1 MKDVFEEL
9 EAEVDQN
16 VVDRKHAEIERK
28 NIFIAHDNLIA
39 DCLSKEVFYVAM
51 NSELNVS
58 RFTEMHDAHTIVEAR
73 CLELEAELSNLRDKI
88 QYDNHNELVKRFYN
102 LEITRAKHI
111 EQTTALTTEIKN
123 LKAQMQTKMKSVT
136 KDHVKPTTLAPGKY
150 AIDVEPIPPRNRNN
164 REVHLDYLRHL
175 KESVKTLREIVE
187 EAKVERPLDRSIV
200 FACRYTKHSQELLEY
215 AIGTCPKDFNKRDK
229 MHAPT
234 PLIRKKQVTFKEQCD
249 TSNSNT
255 HIHVGQ
261 LNTQHTNVHVP
272 PSIGVNCCTNASGS
286 QPRSNTKKNKISP
299 AKGVNKKKVEEHP
312 RTNKSNLRT
321 MNCVNSSSSSKT
333 VRFGND
339 HFGAIMGYGDYV
351 IDDIV
356 ISRVYYVEGL
366 GHNLFSVGQ
375 FYDYDLEVAFRKHTC
390 YVRDTDG
397 VELIKGSRGSNLYTI
412 SVKDMMKSSP
422 ICLLSKASKNKSW
435 LWHQRLNHLNFG
447 TINDLIRKDLFL
459 RSKDETPAVVIKFL
473 KQIQVSLNKTVR
485 YVHTDNGTEFVNKD
499 LTDYYERVSIFHQ
512 KTVPRTP
519 QQNVV
524 VERQNRTLVE
534 AVRTMLIFSKAPM
547 FLWAEAMAIAWLVP
561 NPVPAAP
568 YIPPTNK
575 ELEILFQPMFYEYLE
590 PPRVER
596 PVSPAPA
603 VSVPIN
609 SAGTP
614 SSTTINQDT
623 PSPNHSPSSSALQ
636 SPSLCQGVAAD
647 STLMEDNPFAP
658 VDNHPFINVFA
669 PEPSSEASS
678 SGDHSSTESPYVSQT
693 LHHLGKWSKDHPLDN
708 IIGNPSRPVSTRKQL
723 ETDAL
728 WCLYNSIHEFDRLQ
742 VWELVPQPDCVM
754 IIALKWIYKVKLDE
768 YGDVL
773 KNKARLVAKGYRQEE
788 GIDFEESFA
797 PVARIE
803 AIRIFIANAA
813 SKNMTIY
820 QMDVKTTFLN
830 GELKEEVY
838 VSQPEGFVDPDHP
851 THVYRLKKA
860 LYGLK
865 QAPRAWYDTLSRFLL
880 DNKFSKGAVDPTLF
894 TRKTGKHI
902 LLVQIYV
909 DDIIFAS
916 TDPKACD
923 IFSNEMSSKFQMSMM
938 GQMSFFLGL
947 QVSQNPGGIFINQ
960 SKFALEILKKFGMDS
975 CDPVDTPMVDR
986 LKLDE
991 DPLGIPV
998 DQTRFRSMVGSL
1010 MYLTASRPDL
1020 VFAVCMC
1027 ARYQASPTKKHLEA
1041 LKRVFRYLRGTINW
1055 GLWYPKDTAM
1065 ALTAYADADHAGCQD
1080 TRRSTLGSAQF
1091 LRDKLVSWSSKKQ
1104 KSTAIS
1110 TTKAQYIAMS
1120 GCFHSP
1126 TRTNDHILPL
1136 SKWVPIS
1143 KSNSVL
1149 DVQNTQRN
1157 PIFSIAV
1164 AILKNTNFFRA
1175 FTASST
1181 IPAIYIQQF
1190 WDTMCFNSSTGLYSC
1205 QLDEQWFNLHKD
1217 ILRDAL
1223 DITPANDNNP
1233 FEAPPSSDTVIE
1245 YVNTLGYPSTL
1256 RNVSAMSVNALYQ
1269 PWRAILSMI
1278 NMCLTGKTAGFDR
1291 PRHPVLQILWGI
1303 THHSNIDYAERI
1315 WEEFVQSIQTFL
1327 TDRKNLA
1334 TEARGKKKTL
1344 HLLIPNVRF
1353 TKLIIHH
1360 LRTKHNIHPRTG
1372 SPLHY
1377 SHEESI
1383 LNTLRFVGKD
1393 GREVFGM
1400 PIPDALLTDEIT
1412 SAPYYSRYLE
1422 HVAEYQCCLDE
1433 EHGKEEKEDVTES
1446 PKAAKATKSKTT
1458 KQTKPSAPK
1467 ASKVTKPPKPTPTT
1481 TEPSKKDQ
1489 SKKRKL
1495 LVDEFVDEG
1504 VPEQEP
1510 VYGDEEADIQR
1521 AVELS
1526 IKEQAERNQGPA
1538 HPVVIREPDSA
1549 RIQPLSDVQGKGK
1562 EKVSDE
1568 QVALDLLTLQTPKKK
1583 SPAEQ
1588 YIFQRRTP
1596 TTTEPSG
1603 HAESPSLYAEL
1614 GLTNSETESD
1624 EEVSPEINA
1633 RTQDEGQAGPNP
1645 GEQDEGQAGPNSG
1658 IQDEGQAGS
1667 NPGDVV
1673 ESQPQSSHAVHAG
1686 PNLKHM
1692 DFEVTNAS
1700 IQQNPKQMDEE
1711 FTTTVYP
1718 SVQEN
1723 LKLPTEDQVIL
1734 EELVSSVGTLSS
1746 LQNLDK
1752 ELSFTNQFLVEKS
1765 QEDAPDKSNTEAE
1778 VQSMVTV
1785 PIHQDTS
1792 SVPPMTTLVID
1803 LTKMQSDSPLPTST
1817 TTTSIITITTIPPTH
1832 QPQQSTTDLIL
1843 VHHIGELEQHMRDL
1857 VQDNLALGER
1867 LDKHGTRL
1875 YNLEN
1880 LDIPYKVSQAADE
1893 IVTDTVNWAMQ
1904 ALLRARFKDL
1914 PTVDLKEILQQ
1925 RMFEDDSYKA
1935 NNVHK
1940 DLYEALQKSL
1950 ELDYSN
1956 QSLADQEEA
1965 RASRAP
1971 STSGASGSSQLAP
1984 HPPPPSTDT
1993 SGSTPQQGRKAPSS
2007 SKTTALAQQSMAW
2020 TTSDTRY
2027 ESTNIA
2033 GGKDWWKPL
2042 IEEERPTTP
2051 EHAWTIPSSHKSDVE
2066 NNWAS
2071 ALATT
2076 YEPPDENSLLA
2087 KIGDITTFLNSYC
2100 QRMNKTVLT

>member
-1 MKDVFEEL
+1 
-9 EAEVDQN
+9 
-16 VVDRKHAEIERK
+16 
-28 NIFIAHDNLIA
+28 
-39 DCLSKEVFYVAM
+39 
-51 NSELNVS
+51 
-58 RFTEMHDAHTIVEAR
+58 
-73 CLELEAELSNLRDKI
+73 
-88 QYDNHNELVKRFYN
+88 
-102 LEITRAKHI
+102 
-111 EQTTALTTEIKN
+111 
-123 LKAQMQTKMKSVT
+123 
-136 KDHVKPTTLAPGKY
+136 
-150 AIDVEPIPPRNRNN
+150 
-164 REVHLDYLRHL
+164 
-175 KESVKTLREIVE
+175 
-187 EAKVERPLDRSIV
+187 
-200 FACRYTKHSQELLEY
+200 
-215 AIGTCPKDFNKRDK
+215 
-229 MHAPT
+229 
-234 PLIRKKQVTFKEQCD
+234 
-249 TSNSNT
+249 
-255 HIHVGQ
+255 
-261 LNTQHTNVHVP
+261 
-272 PSIGVNCCTNASGS
+272 
-286 QPRSNTKKNKISP
+286 
-299 AKGVNKKKVEEHP
+299 
-312 RTNKSNLRT
+312 
-321 MNCVNSSSSSKT
+321 
-333 VRFGND
+333 
-339 HFGAIMGYGDYV
+339 
-351 IDDIV
+351 
-356 ISRVYYVEGL
+356 
-366 GHNLFSVGQ
+366 
-375 FYDYDLEVAFRKHTC
+375 
-390 YVRDTDG
+390 
-397 VELIKGSRGSNLYTI
+397 
-412 SVKDMMKSSP
+412 
-422 ICLLSKASKNKSW
+422 
-435 LWHQRLNHLNFG
+435 
-447 TINDLIRKDLFL
+447 
-459 RSKDETPAVVIKFL
+459 
-473 KQIQVSLNKTVR
+473 
-485 YVHTDNGTEFVNKD
+485 
-499 LTDYYERVSIFHQ
+499 
-512 KTVPRTP
+512 
-519 QQNVV
+519 
-524 VERQNRTLVE
+524 
-534 AVRTMLIFSKAPM
+534 M
-547 FLWAEAMAIAWLVP
+547 FD
-561 NPVPAAP
+561 
-568 YIPPTNK
+568 
-575 ELEILFQPMFYEYLE
+575 EYLE

-603 VSVPIN
+603 VSAPVN

-614 SSTTINQDT
+614 SSTTIDQDA
-623 PSPNHSPSSSALQ
+623 PSPSHSPSSSALQ
-636 SPSLCQGVAAD
+636 SPSLHQGVAAD

-678 SGDHSSTESPYVSQT
+678 SGDLSSAESPYVSQT

-723 ETDAL
+723 ATDAL
-728 WCLYNSIHEFDRLQ
+728 WCLYNSVLSKVEPKNFKY
-742 VWELVPQPDCVM
+742 ELVPQLDCIM

-880 DNKFSKGAVDPTLF
+880 DNKFSKGAVDPILF

-916 TDPKACD
+916 TDPKACE
-923 IFSNEMSSKFQMSMM
+923 IFSYEMSSKFQMSMM

-1010 MYLTASRPDL
+1010 MYLTVSRPDL
-1020 VFAVCMC
+1020 VFALCMC

-1041 LKRVFRYLRGTINW
+1041 LKRVFRYFRGTINW

-1065 ALTAYADADHAGCQD
+1065 ALTAYADADHA
-1080 TRRSTLGSAQF
+1080 
-1091 LRDKLVSWSSKKQ
+1091 VSWSSKKQ
-1104 KSTAIS
+1104 KSAVIS
-1110 TTKAQYIAMS
+1110 TTEAEYIAMS
-1120 GCFHSP
+1120 GCCAQILWMRSQLTDYGFVLTKIPLEQVEKGVVELYFVTMDYQLADILTKALPRERFEFILSRLCMKNSMADLNIP
-1126 TRTNDHILPL
+1126 ADIAPAEQAPTIVPLTRTDDQILPS

-1149 DVQNTQRN
+1149 D
-1157 PIFSIAV
+1157 
-1164 AILKNTNFFRA
+1164 A

-1223 DITPANDNNP
+1223 GITSANDNNP
-1233 FEAPPSSDTVIE
+1233 FEAPPLSDTVIK
-1245 YVNTLGYPSTL
+1245 YVSTLGYPSTL

-1372 SPLHY
+1372 LPLYY

-1383 LNTLRFVGKD
+1383 LNTFRFVGKD

-1400 PIPDALLTDEIT
+1400 PIPNALLTDEIT

-1422 HVAEYQCCLDE
+1422 HVAEYQRCLDE
-1433 EHGKEEKEDVTES
+1433 EHGKAEEEDVTES
-1446 PKAAKATKSKTT
+1446 PKATKATKSKIA
-1458 KQTKPSAPK
+1458 KQTNPSAPK
-1467 ASKVTKPPKPTPTT
+1467 ASKETSDAPSPAKQSKAGKVTKQQKPKSPL
-1481 TEPSKKDQ
+1481 Q
-1489 SKKRKL
+1489 
-1495 LVDEFVDEG
+1495 LVDEFIDEG

-1526 IKEQAERNQGPA
+1526 IKEQAERTQGPA
-1538 HPVVIREPDSA
+1538 RSVVIREPDSG
-1549 RIQPLSDVQGKGK
+1549 RIQPLPDVQGKGK
-1562 EKVSDE
+1562 EK
-1568 QVALDLLTLQTPKKK
+1568 
-1583 SPAEQ
+1583 
-1588 YIFQRRTP
+1588 RCTP

-1603 HAESPSLYAEL
+1603 HAKSPSLYTEL
-1614 GLTNSETESD
+1614 GLTDSETESD

-1633 RTQDEGQAGPNP
+1633 GTQDEGQARPNPGDQDEGQAGPNP
-1645 GEQDEGQAGPNSG
+1645 G

-1667 NPGDVV
+1667 NPDDAV

-1686 PNLKHM
+1686 PNLEHM

-1700 IQQNPKQMDEE
+1700 TQQNPEKMVEE
-1711 FTTTVYP
+1711 FTTTAYP

-1723 LKLPTEDQVIL
+1723 LKLPTEDQVRL
-1734 EELVSSVGTLSS
+1734 EEPASSAGTLSS

-1752 ELSFTNQFLVEKS
+1752 ELSFTNQFLMEKS
-1765 QEDAPDKSNTEAE
+1765 
-1778 VQSMVTV
+1778 
-1785 PIHQDTS
+1785 
-1792 SVPPMTTLVID
+1792 
-1803 LTKMQSDSPLPTST
+1803 
-1817 TTTSIITITTIPPTH
+1817 
-1832 QPQQSTTDLIL
+1832 
-1843 VHHIGELEQHMRDL
+1843 
-1857 VQDNLALGER
+1857 
-1867 LDKHGTRL
+1867 
-1875 YNLEN
+1875 
-1880 LDIPYKVSQAADE
+1880 
-1893 IVTDTVNWAMQ
+1893 
-1904 ALLRARFKDL
+1904 
-1914 PTVDLKEILQQ
+1914 
-1925 RMFEDDSYKA
+1925 
-1935 NNVHK
+1935 
-1940 DLYEALQKSL
+1940 
-1950 ELDYSN
+1950 
-1956 QSLADQEEA
+1956 
-1965 RASRAP
+1965 
-1971 STSGASGSSQLAP
+1971 
-1984 HPPPPSTDT
+1984 
-1993 SGSTPQQGRKAPSS
+1993 
-2007 SKTTALAQQSMAW
+2007 
-2020 TTSDTRY
+2020 
-2027 ESTNIA
+2027 
-2033 GGKDWWKPL
+2033 
-2042 IEEERPTTP
+2042 
-2051 EHAWTIPSSHKSDVE
+2051 
-2066 NNWAS
+2066 
-2071 ALATT
+2071 
-2076 YEPPDENSLLA
+2076 
-2087 KIGDITTFLNSYC
+2087 
-2100 QRMNKTVLT
+2100 